1 VDWINVTRN
10 RGQWRVPC
18 EQGKELG
25 VPWNAGNFLTGWELI
40 SFAKQWLSCMEFVWS
55 SDSA

>member
-1 VDWINVTRN
+1 LEDQGLDVRVVLRCVFKGIGQEAVDWINVTRN

-25 VPWNAGNFLTGWELI
+25 VP
-40 SFAKQWLSCMEFVWS
+40 
-55 SDSA
+55 